1 MSSGTLYRWS
11 GLVLLVGGLLGLVS
25 SILEAV
31 LYPGDSATPAQI
43 LSAPAMLVLSMSFVG
58 FLLIA
63 IGFPG
68 GYLRQAARAGRLGFV
83 GFVLLSLGLL
93 LGGVGL
99 GAVLIIT
106 LPFLAQSAPKLL
118 TGGPPPALLL
128 LIIGSTLLWAVG
140 GILLGI
146 ASIRARVFPRWAG
159 ILLLASG
166 IISIIG
172 IPLPPHLSNI
182 VEPAG
187 EVVLFLAFA
196 WFGYA
201 LVAQGKEQVATP
213 SPATPTVQMSQ

>member
-11 GLVLLVGGLLGLVS
+11 GL
-25 SILEAV
+25 
-31 LYPGDSATPAQI
+31 
-43 LSAPAMLVLSMSFVG
+43 
-58 FLLIA
+58 
-63 IGFPG
+63 
-68 GYLRQAARAGRLGFV
+68 
-83 GFVLLSLGLL
+83 VLLSLGLL

-99 GAVLIIT
+99 GAVLTIT
-106 LPFLAQSAPKLL
+106 LPYLAQSAPKLL

-140 GILLGI
+140 SIFLGI

-172 IPLPPHLSNI
+172 IPLPPLLSNI
-182 VEPAG
+182 IEPAG

-201 LVAQGKEQVATP
+201 LVAQGKEQVAAP
-213 SPATPTVQMSQ
+213 SPATPTV